1 MLAHCWEQAETLL
14 GEHQCSWIHTEITLQ
29 VYCGVSGATRALLEC
44 SWDSDHQCWGPYR
57 DSTGE
62 TLGHKEND
70 GSCWRHPGRLLGHF
84 LRCHWEQKHTAG
96 HSAPKGCRGQNANWG
111 LVGVL
116 GASCGALMRST
127 SCCTLGCS
135 SLDEEHRWVRVQPAW
150 GNRSRATLPWKRG

>member
-70 GSCWRHPGRLLGHF
+70 GSCWRHPGRLLGHS
-84 LRCHWEQKHTAG
+84 LGVTGSKSTLLGIKHPRVAEGRMPT
-96 HSAPKGCRGQNANWG
+96 
-111 LVGVL
+111 
-116 GASCGALMRST
+116 GALWES
-127 SCCTLGCS
+127 
-135 SLDEEHRWVRVQPAW
+135 
-150 GNRSRATLPWKRG
+150 